1 MTRALTFDNMIPAIA
16 VFNATKNALYLELE
30 NMATTGD
37 VTDFAFAEWEAK
49 LKANEETIREAYY
62 LDTSDRNS
70 RNSLAMTS
78 AESLV
83 ALTEKILHGHSK

>member
-37 VTDFAFAEWEAK
+37 VTDLLFAEWETK
-49 LKANEETIREAYY
+49 LEINNDTLREAYY

-70 RNSLAMTS
+70 RATLAMTS